1 MGFGPPASLR
11 FGEPVCYNLS
21 MKFGIDCRDLV
32 AGSLNGIGR
41 FVANLIRSLAD
52 RNDSPDLFLYGN
64 QDTVFEIADP
74 PDTPLEAER
83 RRANERSVL
92 WWDRVTLSRLV
103 RRDRLDVFLSPYF
116 KAPGIRSC
124 PIAVTV
130 HDLMALRLPQS
141 LSGRGRASVEA
152 FRAYAAH
159 SARRA
164 AVVLTVSEH
173 SRRDIAE
180 LLDVPVS
187 KVCVVGNCVDA
198 RFRPPDAPETIRRA
212 KEVCGISG
220 DYLLYVGNF
229 RPHKNIDGL
238 LDAYAGLDVE
248 LRDRFS
254 LVLAGREDPWTAE
267 ARRRADRLGLDDR
280 VRFPGHVPDEHL
292 PGLYAGAHAFVTL
305 SRWEGFGLP
314 PLEAMACGAPVVV
327 SDRAALP
334 EVTGEAALR
343 VDPEDQAA
351 VTGTITRVLT
361 EPATCREL
369 SEKGRHRA
377 AEFSPDRFAEKVLAA
392 LAKAMEKRTTDDR

>member
-1 MGFGPPASLR
+1 
-11 FGEPVCYNLS
+11 
-21 MKFGIDCRDLV
+21 MKLGIDCRDLV

-41 FVANLIRSLAD
+41 FVVNLIRSLAD

-64 QDTVFEIADP
+64 QDTVFDVADSADAP
-74 PDTPLEAER
+74 VEAEQ

-92 WWDRVTLSRLV
+92 WWDRVTLPRMV

-141 LSGRGRASVEA
+141 LSGRGRTSVEA

-180 LLDVPVS
+180 LLDVPES
-187 KVCVVGNCVDA
+187 KTCVVGNCVDA
-198 RFRPPDAPETIRRA
+198 RFRPTDDPEPSRRA
-212 KEVCGISG
+212 KEFCGING

-238 LDAYAGLDVE
+238 LDAYAGLDAG
-248 LRDRFS
+248 LRDRYS

-267 ARRRADRLGLDDR
+267 ARRRADQLGLDDR
-280 VRFPGHVPDEHL
+280 VRFPGHVPDEYL

-314 PLEAMACGAPVVV
+314 PLEAMACGVPVVA

-343 VDPEDQAA
+343 VDPEDQAG
-351 VTGTITRVLT
+351 VTGAIARALTDPDTR
-361 EPATCREL
+361 REL
-369 SEKGRHRA
+369 SEKGRQRA
-377 AEFSPDRFAEKVLAA
+377 AEFSPNRFAEKVLAA
-392 LAKAMEKRTTDDR
+392 LAKAMKKEAADAC